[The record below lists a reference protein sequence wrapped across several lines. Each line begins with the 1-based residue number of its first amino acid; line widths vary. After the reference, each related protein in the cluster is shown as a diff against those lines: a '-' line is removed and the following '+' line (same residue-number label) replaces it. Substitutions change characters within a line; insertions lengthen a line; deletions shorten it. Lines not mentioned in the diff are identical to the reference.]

1 MQVEALTRTVGEER
15 ADPVAGLIAGLRV
28 AIGTE
33 AVLTDGGDR
42 RFYSEDIF
50 RSGVLPDAVVQ
61 PARVEDVQICARLC
75 HAAGAPIVPR
85 GGGLSYSDGY
95 LPTRPGS
102 ITFDLSRINRI
113 VAVHASDMYV
123 TVEAGCTWKALD
135 EALRPLGLRTRYW
148 GPISGMQAT
157 VGGTL
162 SQNSVFWG
170 GVHYG
175 TASENVLGMDIVLAD
190 GSLLGVGSHAG
201 REGLPTFYRHY
212 GPELAGLFT
221 GDGGAFGLK
230 VRVSLALIPRPAF
243 RTSVSVGYRSA
254 TEMLDSVGQLARAGL
269 MSEAMIFDRG
279 QRESKLAAPIPL
291 KLLLRSFRD
300 VAKADGLGAA
310 LAMASHGRRFLAEV
324 DFSAH
329 LLLEA
334 PSAQELKRQ
343 KAEIGAVVAR
353 TGGWLVQ
360 PTIGRVLSA
369 RPFPEPTTMLASS
382 RFLPVNGILPHSIV
396 PVAYQAVLD
405 IFAKYRP
412 QTERLGIRC
421 GLLSSVVG
429 YGSILLEPNWYWDA
443 PFLESHPR
451 LYKRELPAFADL
463 PDRSEAL
470 AVVMQMRDE
479 VCDLLA
485 EHGAAH
491 LQIGKA
497 YGYKQTR
504 SKASWTMLTTLKNL
518 LDPKGLM
525 NPGALG
531 LGV

>member
-1 MQVEALTRTVGEER
+1 MQVEALPRSVDHPRDGLL
-15 ADPVAGLIAGLRV
+15 AGLV
-28 AIGTE
+28 AALGPE
-33 AVLTDGGDR
+33 AVLTGEADR

-50 RSGVLPDAVVQ
+50 RSGLLPDAVVQ
-61 PARVEDVQICARLC
+61 PASVEAVQSCVRLC
-75 HAAGAPIVPR
+75 HAARAPMVPR

-102 ITFDLSRINRI
+102 ITFDLSRIDRI
-113 VAVHASDMYV
+113 LAVRASDMYV

-135 EALRPLGLRTRYW
+135 DALSPLGLRTRYW
-148 GPISGMQAT
+148 GPISGLQAT

-170 GVHYG
+170 GVRYG

-190 GSLLGVGSHAG
+190 GSVLGVGSHAG
-201 REGLPTFYRHY
+201 REGLPPFYRHY

-230 VRVSLALIPRPAF
+230 VRVTLALIPRPPC
-243 RTSVSVGYRSA
+243 RSSLSVGYRSA
-254 TEMLDSVGQLARAGL
+254 PEMLESVAQLARAGL
-269 MSEAMIFDRG
+269 LSEAMIFDRG
-279 QRESKLAAPIPL
+279 QRESKLATPIPL
-291 KLLLRSFRD
+291 KLMLRSFRD
-300 VAKADGLGAA
+300 VMKADGLAAA
-310 LAMASHGRRFLAEV
+310 LAMAAHGRRFLAEV

-334 PSAQELKRQ
+334 PCAAELKRQ
-343 KAEIGAVVAR
+343 KAEIHAIVAR
-353 TGGWLVQ
+353 TGGWMVQ

-369 RPFPEPTTMLASS
+369 RPFPEPTSMLAPS

-396 PVAYQAVLD
+396 PAVYQSILD

-412 QTERLGIRC
+412 QAERLGIRC

-429 YGSILLEPNWYWDA
+429 YGSILLEPNWHWDA

-451 LYKRELPAFADL
+451 LYKRDLSAFAGLPAR
-463 PDRSEAL
+463 PEAL
-470 AVVMQMRDE
+470 ALVTQMRDE

-485 EHGAAH
+485 QHGAAH

-497 YGYKQTR
+497 YGYRQTR
-504 SKASWTMLTTLKNL
+504 SAASWEMLTTLKNL
-518 LDPKGLM
+518 LDPHGLM

-531 LGV
+531 LGI

>member
-1 MQVEALTRTVGEER
+1 MQLDALPSTQDVERE
-15 ADPVAGLIAGLRV
+15 GLIAALVDALGP
-28 AIGTE
+28 E
-33 AVLTDGGDR
+33 AVLTDPGDR

-50 RSGVLPDAVVQ
+50 RSGLLPDAVVQ
-61 PARVEDVQICARLC
+61 PARVEDVQTCARLC
-75 HAAGAPIVPR
+75 HAANAPMVPR

-95 LPTRPGS
+95 LPARPGS
-102 ITFDLSRINRI
+102 ITFDLSRIDRI
-113 VAVHASDMYV
+113 IAVCASDMYV

-135 EALRPLGLRTRYW
+135 DALTPLGLRARYW
-148 GPISGMQAT
+148 GPISGLQAT

-170 GVHYG
+170 GVRYG

-190 GSLLGVGSHAG
+190 GSQLGVGSHAG
-201 REGLPTFYRHY
+201 REGLPPFYRHY

-230 VRVSLALIPRPAF
+230 VRVTLALIPRPAF
-243 RTSVSVGYRSA
+243 RSSVSVGYSSA
-254 TEMLDSVGQLARAGL
+254 TQMLDSVGELARAGL

-279 QRESKLAAPIPL
+279 QRDSKLAAPIPL
-291 KLLLRSFRD
+291 NRMLSSFRD
-300 VAKADGLGAA
+300 VAKAEGLGS
-310 LAMASHGRRFLAEV
+310 AMAMAAHGRRFLAEV

-334 PSAQELKRQ
+334 PSARELKRQ
-343 KAEIGAVVAR
+343 KAEIHAIVAR
-353 TGGWLVQ
+353 TGGWPVPATL
-360 PTIGRVLSA
+360 GRVLGA
-369 RPFPEPTTMLASS
+369 RPFPEPTTMLASR
-382 RFLPVNGILPHSIV
+382 RFLPVNGILPHSRV
-396 PVAYQAVLD
+396 PAAYQAILD
-405 IFAKYRP
+405 IFAKFRP

-429 YGSILLEPNWYWDA
+429 FGSILLEPNWYWDA

-451 LYKRELPAFADL
+451 LYKRTLPAFDDL
-463 PDRSEAL
+463 PDRPEAL
-470 AVVMQMRDE
+470 ALVTQMRDE
-479 VCDLLA
+479 VCDTLA
-485 EHGAAH
+485 QAGAAH

-497 YGYKQTR
+497 YRYRETR
-504 SKASWTMLTTLKNL
+504 SPASWEMLVTLKKF

-531 LGV
+531 LEA